1 VLSVIAALGL
11 AARVVLFAVFALAGV
26 TKLADRA
33 GTARAAAA
41 FGAPR
46 RLASPLAIAIPV
58 AELAVAALILPAAT
72 AVAGAAGA
80 LALLAVFSTAIAIS
94 LAHGRSIDCHCF
106 GSTHSAPI
114 SAKTLAR
121 NAGLAAVAAI
131 AFAASLTVSPLS
143 AVAWVGQLHG
153 AELVAG
159 AATTAAVVILV
170 GATLASLSLLRA
182 YGRLLRRVDELE
194 RQLNGVL
201 YPDGYEEA
209 APQLGLQPGSPAP
222 LAGVVDLD
230 GHPVAPA
237 EPRRAVLVFTSP
249 QCGPCRELLPDVGR
263 WQRTYAGRLTF
274 AVAVD
279 GTADDARAE
288 RRDHGLEQVIVDDGA
303 ALADAFQAHATPTA
317 VLVDH
322 DGSVASWVAGGVDA
336 IRDLV
341 RLAATP
347 APVSVGE
354 PAPEVEVETL
364 DGAPFSLAALRGR
377 AAALVFWNPG
387 CGFCR
392 QMHEQLRD
400 YAASIDGEGPSLV
413 IASSGTREATASED
427 FQSTVLLDEDQQLAS
442 AFGAHG
448 TPMAVLLD
456 EDGTVA
462 SGVAAGESAVFD
474 LLAPPGLV
482 VTQVGG
488 RK

>member
-1 VLSVIAALGL
+1 MIDALDL
-11 AARVVLFAVFALAGV
+11 ACRALLFAVFVVAALAKLRDREGTAGAVAAFGVPEPFARPVALALPWAELATAALLVPPATALAGAIAA
-26 TKLADRA
+26 TALLAAFTAAIAASLARGRRPACRCFGQLSAEPVGGATLLRNAILLSVA
-33 GTARAAAA
+33 GLLVALEVARPSPSPVGWIADAGPAAAW
-41 FGAPR
+41 
-46 RLASPLAIAIPV
+46 IAG
-58 AELAVAALILPAAT
+58 L
-72 AVAGAAGA
+72 AVAGAAAVAASA
-80 LALLAVFSTAIAIS
+80 LALA
-94 LAHGRSIDCHCF
+94 
-106 GSTHSAPI
+106 
-114 SAKTLAR
+114 
-121 NAGLAAVAAI
+121 
-131 AFAASLTVSPLS
+131 
-143 AVAWVGQLHG
+143 
-153 AELVAG
+153 
-159 AATTAAVVILV
+159 
-170 GATLASLSLLRA
+170 LLRA

-201 YPDGYEEA
+201 YQDGFEEA

-230 GHPVAPA
+230 GHPVALA

-303 ALADAFQAHATPTA
+303 ALADAFEAHATPTA

-413 IASSGTREATASED
+413 IASSGTREETASEG
-427 FQSTVLLDEDQQLAS
+427 FQSTILLDEDQQLAS

-488 RK
+488 RE